1 MIDWIIYSKKFTKN
15 DIGGSIHNK
24 MDLLDVYNAFL
35 QNKVSEE
42 QDKVNQKVGSR
53 KNYEFGMVVEHEGN
67 ACFKIEKGGK
77 ITAYLVIID
86 KKTKKDIIYESNLEL
101 NKVRNMKE
109 IEIETERVNIKKK
122 CIFNEFNKKLYK
134 KDREKDISLKFMHL

>member
-1 MIDWIIYSKKFTKN
+1 M
-15 DIGGSIHNK
+15 
-24 MDLLDVYNAFL
+24 
-35 QNKVSEE
+35 
-42 QDKVNQKVGSR
+42 
-53 KNYEFGMVVEHEGN
+53 
-67 ACFKIEKGGK
+67 
-77 ITAYLVIID
+77 VIID

-109 IEIETERVNIKKK
+109 IEIETERVDIKKK